1 MIVNIN
7 SLKEISEKN
16 NELESLNLSGN
27 LIDNADILKK
37 NIFPKMKE
45 INLDQN
51 NLMQKNIDEIKNIIM
66 NNRKVNYHKKNIEIN
81 VEEDLAEFEIFLD
94 LKKWG
99 KRFMEI

>member
-99 KRFMEI
+99 KRFMII